1 MLIKPTVQFAASGG
15 GSTSVH
21 VETPIL
27 AKARIMAKAAKIT
40 PATKTPVLPP
50 CLPQTTKKRAGM
62 SKENVAP
69 PNAPR
74 NSNTCPILC
83 HTIAM
88 PYAKMHQMIMT
99 GKKTLFGQP
108 SRNAGTKRPESDS
121 IDSLALK
128 VISGKLNRLVKAT
141 PIRATSAGAVNGR
154 HFVGSELQCL
164 HKKVPVYL
172 DEVAFWR

>member
-1 MLIKPTVQFAASGG
+1 MFFELNQICLTKIRFSPKFATDCHCS
-15 GSTSVH
+15 
-21 VETPIL
+21 L
-27 AKARIMAKAAKIT
+27 A
-40 PATKTPVLPP
+40 PSWLH
-50 CLPQTTKKRAGM
+50 

-164 HKKVPVYL
+164 HKKVAVYL
-172 DEVAFWR
+172 DEVTFWR